1 MEAGKMKNKYELG
14 ALILRLVLG
23 ISFFLHGL
31 SKFQGGIESTVGWFE
46 SIGLPGFLA
55 YATASIELVG
65 GIALVLGLFT
75 RLVSVLFVLLMA
87 GAMVKVKL
95 AAGFLGNGQMAGYE
109 LDLAF
114 LAMAV
119 SLAITGSKAY
129 GLDQFIFKGQETE
142 NKAA

>member
-1 MEAGKMKNKYELG
+1 MENKYEVST
-14 ALILRLVLG
+14 LILRIVLG
-23 ISFFLHGL
+23 ISFFIHGI
-31 SKFQGGIESTVGWFE
+31 SKFQGGIENTAGWFG

-55 YATASIELVG
+55 YAVAIIEVAG

-75 RLVSVLFVLLMA
+75 RIVSIIFVLLMV
-87 GAMVKVKL
+87 GAVVKVKL

-119 SLAITGSKAY
+119 SIAITGSKAY
-129 GLDQFIFKGQETE
+129 ALDSIIGKEQTPGKTRQVL
-142 NKAA
+142 

>member
-1 MEAGKMKNKYELG
+1 MENKYEVST
-14 ALILRLVLG
+14 LILRIVLG
-23 ISFFLHGL
+23 ISFFIHGI
-31 SKFQGGIESTVGWFE
+31 SKFQGGIENTAGWFG

-55 YATASIELVG
+55 YAVAIIEVAG

-75 RLVSVLFVLLMA
+75 RIVSIIFVLLMV
-87 GAMVKVKL
+87 GAVVKVKL

-119 SLAITGSKAY
+119 SIAITGSKAY
-129 GLDQFIFKGQETE
+129 ALDSFIGKGQTPG
-142 NKAA
+142 KARQVL